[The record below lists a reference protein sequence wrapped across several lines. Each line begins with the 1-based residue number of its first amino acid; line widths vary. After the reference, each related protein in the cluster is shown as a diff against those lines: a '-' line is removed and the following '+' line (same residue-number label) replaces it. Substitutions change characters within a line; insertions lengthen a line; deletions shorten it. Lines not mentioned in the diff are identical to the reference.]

1 MLISLRSAAVA
12 AALSTLLLFASP
24 EVCVAATSADPSLT
38 SSAEKSHFVARDQAV
53 DIVFRAIATEIGK
66 SIQTSKRA
74 RRAHITGDFALDH
87 PFEVIERITSTLGLI
102 WYFDGNTVYI
112 YDASEIVSTML
123 AVPDDTLAWLVTFLK
138 KNSLYDKRYPIH
150 KGSQGV
156 VYLSGPPK
164 YVEIIRA
171 SIQLKKPAAGASST
185 ASDTLVEVVRLRF
198 ASVDDRRYEKRGQDR
213 WRPGLASVLRD
224 IWQGLATVRVAKPDA
239 IRNPGANDTRVLQAA
254 VAEDGKLPA
263 LPPGVKELPPF
274 EDESETA
281 SGGSLLRVVA
291 YPSNNSLL
299 LSGTARQIAS
309 AKELIAQ
316 LDTQKKQVELS
327 LWVID
332 ISQSDLDALGAQ
344 WSAEGRLGGVS
355 LSINQP
361 GALRSRLSASETM
374 QFIASVSALSEKNH
388 ARIVSRP
395 ILLAQD
401 NSPAL
406 FDSNRSFYVKL
417 RGERTV
423 ALETVTYGTMI
434 NVVPRILDE
443 AGPIEMDLEIEDG
456 NSSNPDE
463 LSSLDLPD
471 VSRTQISTVAR
482 VSGEQSLLVGGYT
495 HDENRVR
502 RNKIPLLGDIPL
514 IGGFFRYRST
524 TASNSVRL
532 FLIQPRILQD
542 DETFEAG
549 KLDRPNAIDNAVDAL
564 KKQVADRHG

>member
-1 MLISLRSAAVA
+1 MLISLRRAALA
-12 AALSTLLLFASP
+12 AALLGAP
-24 EVCVAATSADPSLT
+24 MAACAAEPPPVGAPS
-38 SSAEKSHFVARDQAV
+38 EPSHFVARDQPV
-53 DIVFRAIATEIGK
+53 DVVFRALATEIGK
-66 SIQTSKRA
+66 PVQTSKRA
-74 RRAHITGDFALDH
+74 RRAHISGNFELDR
-87 PFEVIERITSTLGLI
+87 PFEVIERITSTLGMI
-102 WYFDGNTVYI
+102 WYFDGNTVYV
-112 YDASEIVSTML
+112 YDAGEIVSTML
-123 AVPDDTLAWLVTFLK
+123 SVPDETLTWLVTFLK
-138 KNSLYDKRYPIH
+138 KNSLYDKRYPID

-156 VYLSGPPK
+156 VYIAGPPK
-164 YVEIIRA
+164 YIEIIRA
-171 SIQLKKPAAGASST
+171 TVQLKKPMPGT
-185 ASDTLVEVVRLRF
+185 ASNSEGTLVEVVKLRF
-198 ASVDDRRYEKRGQDR
+198 ASVDDRRYEKRGQER

-224 IWQGLATVRVAKPDA
+224 IWQGAVEVRIAKPDA
-239 IRNPGANDTRVLQAA
+239 IRKPGTPDSIDLEAA
-254 VAEDGKLPA
+254 SAGPDGKIPELPA
-263 LPPGVKELPPF
+263 GVKELPPF
-274 EDESETA
+274 QDESRHN
-281 SGGSLLRVVA
+281 SGADPDDPPLRVVA

-299 LSGTARQIAS
+299 LSGTSRQIAA
-309 AKELIAQ
+309 AKQLIAQ

-344 WSAEGRLGGVS
+344 WAAEGSLGGVA
-355 LSINQP
+355 LRINQP
-361 GALRSRLSASETM
+361 GNLRSRLSSSETM

-502 RNKIPLLGDIPL
+502 SNKIPLLGDIPW
-514 IGGFFRYRST
+514 IGNLFRYRSST
-524 TASNSVRL
+524 GSNSVRL

-542 DETFEAG
+542 DEVFDTN
-549 KLDRPNAIDNAVDAL
+549 KVDRPSAIDNAVDAL
-564 KKQVADRHG
+564 KNQVAGRHG